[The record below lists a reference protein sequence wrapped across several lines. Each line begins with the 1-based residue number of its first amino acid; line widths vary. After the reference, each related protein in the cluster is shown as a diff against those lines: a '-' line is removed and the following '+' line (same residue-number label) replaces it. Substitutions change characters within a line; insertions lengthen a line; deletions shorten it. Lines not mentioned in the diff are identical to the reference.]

1 MGKGVPIRALSRGLE
16 VLSGISRD
24 GPISLMQ
31 IAKGNGL
38 PYATACRI
46 VQTLVHEGL
55 IERGAG
61 RKLYRV
67 TPLVQ
72 SLSTGFQKEDMLAR
86 IARPHLE
93 ELCDTI
99 KWPVSC
105 ATRVGTRMVLRE
117 TTHSMT
123 SLTFSNYYAGFTL
136 PIAECA
142 TGKAYL
148 AFCGEDERGTVIDGW
163 RATDNE
169 TAHAGL
175 LLTTDEG
182 ALDLVREQGYAI
194 QTRNNYN
201 AEPGKTSTIA
211 VPIVTKSGRLVGS
224 LGAIYFASA
233 MSPGAAAT
241 QFLRPIQD
249 AAERIAKALTD
260 SPEMVT

>member
-1 MGKGVPIRALSRGLE
+1 MDKGVPIRALSRGLD
-16 VLSGISRD
+16 VLSNISRN

-31 IAKGNGL
+31 IANGSDL

-55 IERGAG
+55 VEREVG

-72 SLSTGFQKEDMLAR
+72 SLSTGFQKEDMLAHLSK
-86 IARPHLE
+86 PFLE
-93 ELCDTI
+93 ELCEEI
-99 KWPVSC
+99 KWPVSI

-117 TTHSMT
+117 TTHAMT
-123 SLTFSNYYAGFTL
+123 SLTFSNYYPGFTL

-148 AFCGEDERGTVIDGW
+148 AHCDNDERDTVIDGW
-163 RATDNE
+163 HATDNE
-169 TAHAGL
+169 TANVGL
-175 LLTTDEG
+175 LLTSDEG
-182 ALDLVREQGYAI
+182 ALEQIRDQGYAM
-194 QTRNNYN
+194 QMRNNYN

-211 VPIVTKSGRLVGS
+211 VPVLQEDGHVLAS

-233 MSPGAAAT
+233 MAPGAAAE
-241 QFLRPIQD
+241 QFTIPLKRAAD
-249 AAERIAKALTD
+249 AIGKALES
-260 SPEMVT
+260 SPEAVL